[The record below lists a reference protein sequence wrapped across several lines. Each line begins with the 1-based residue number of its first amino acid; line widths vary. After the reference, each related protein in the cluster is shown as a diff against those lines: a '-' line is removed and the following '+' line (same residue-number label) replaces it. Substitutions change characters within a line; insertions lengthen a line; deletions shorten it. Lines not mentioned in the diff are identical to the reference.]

1 MKKDSFEGILC
12 LPVTPFNRKDE
23 VDEAALRQIIE
34 KLITDGVS
42 ALVPT
47 GATGEFPHLL
57 HEERKHIWEIV
68 LDQANGRVPIL
79 AGTGAISTKESLMF
93 TQQALDVGCD
103 GVMLSHP
110 LLFNTTDEE
119 TYGYF
124 EKIAT
129 KVDIPILMYNN
140 PGLGKTMSPG
150 VIERLADNFEN
161 IVSYKEDD
169 FDNDRFAKIIYRCR
183 KKISIF
189 IGNPAVYLSFL
200 SHGAHGAL
208 IAQYQSFPH
217 LIHGLKDSFEKS
229 DTEKTMHYHE
239 MIMKMFEIINRNF
252 TGTSFAGYHKAI
264 WKIRGAD
271 LDLRVRGPQ
280 TPAKPDMLE
289 KAKAEFMELDIPD
302 NWYVN

>member
-12 LPVTPFNRKDE
+12 LPVTPFNGKDE
-23 VDEAALRQIIE
+23 VDEASLRQITE

-110 LLFNTTDEE
+110 LLFNTTDED

-124 EKIAT
+124 KKIAT

-140 PGLGKTMSPG
+140 PGLGKSMSPS
-150 VIERLADNFEN
+150 VIETLADDFEN

-200 SHGAHGAL
+200 SHGAHGPL

-217 LIHGLKDSFEKS
+217 LIHGLKDSFEKG
-229 DTEKTMHYHE
+229 DTEKTMYYHE

-252 TGTSFAGYHKAI
+252 EGTSFAGYHKAI

-271 LDLRVRGPQ
+271 LDLRVRAPQ
-280 TPAKPDMLE
+280 TPARLNQLE

-302 NWYVN
+302 NWYVD